1 MNKLIHTPLILA
13 SQSQSRAQIL
23 SQIGLDF
30 QAVPSCVDE
39 DILKKQGQNEG
50 WSIEKIALELA
61 REKAKAVSDLHP
73 DAFVIGADQ
82 IMGCEGR
89 TFDKAKD
96 LREAVEQLRFIS
108 GKSHHLYTA
117 CVLFQ
122 GGDEVWSHIS
132 VPTLKVRSLS
142 EVFIKDYIQ
151 KLGDEILRSVGC
163 YQVEELGAQLFESIG
178 GDLFTIM
185 GLPLLPLLHEL
196 REQGLILS

>member
-23 SQIGLDF
+23 TQIRLNF
-30 QAVPSCVDE
+30 QAVPSYVDE
-39 DILKKQGQNEG
+39 DILKKQGQSEG

-61 REKAKAVSDLHP
+61 REKAKVVSNQHP

-82 IMGCEGR
+82 IMGCEGQA
-89 TFDKAKD
+89 FDKAVD
-96 LREAVEQLRFIS
+96 LRDAAEQLRFIS
-108 GKSHHLYTA
+108 GKSHYLYTA

-122 GGDEVWSHIS
+122 GGREVWSHIS
-132 VPTLKVRSLS
+132 IPTLKVRSLS
-142 EVFIKDYIQ
+142 EAFIKDYIQ

-163 YQVEELGAQLFESIG
+163 YQVEGLGAQLFESIE

-196 REQGLILS
+196 RDRGLILS